1 MIFVIARSRLHYT
14 NPRTILVRPVDLR
27 AGALSQSTTCWFRR
41 AYVCVATAVFFLLT
55 LLMGAE
61 ERIIAPGNLTAN
73 DTVVAHSLDIPGVVE
88 NVLRVLPKTTNIAVV
103 IGISPIETYWLGQM
117 HGALQPF
124 TDHIAFTSFN
134 ELSFDDAL
142 KRVAALPLL
151 SVDAVGV
158 PHEEGKALTSLHAVA
173 NAPNFSYDDGY
184 FGHGIVGGPL
194 IPVQEISR
202 QAAAVA
208 VRLLHGEAASSIKI
222 PPIGFGVPRFDW
234 RELHRW
240 GIDEASL
247 PAGSLVEFREL
258 TTFEQYR
265 WQIIGTAVLCGV
277 QSILIVVLLVHRQR
291 LRRANVEHLQA
302 EQATHVLSGR
312 LINAQEEE
320 RSRLARELHDDVSQR
335 LALLAI
341 NAGREERAL
350 PKGGGSEAM
359 RAIREDLVRLS
370 EDVHTLSHQLHPSIL
385 EDLGLSEALKSECTR
400 LSKLGSPQV
409 RLETDRVPES
419 LPQDT
424 AFCLFRI
431 AQEALRN
438 VARHAHAS
446 QASVSLHRLNGG
458 VQLIVKDD
466 GMGFDAT
473 HADNGPHLGHASM
486 RQRAELLGGKLLVD
500 TFPGCGTTVS
510 AWVPLKGGRS

>member
-14 NPRTILVRPVDLR
+14 NPRTILVRPVDLK

-55 LLMGAE
+55 LS
-61 ERIIAPGNLTAN
+61 IATA
-73 DTVVAHSLDIPGVVE
+73 
-88 NVLRVLPKTTNIAVV
+88 
-103 IGISPIETYWLGQM
+103 
-117 HGALQPF
+117 
-124 TDHIAFTSFN
+124 
-134 ELSFDDAL
+134 
-142 KRVAALPLL
+142 
-151 SVDAVGV
+151 
-158 PHEEGKALTSLHAVA
+158 
-173 NAPNFSYDDGY
+173 
-184 FGHGIVGGPL
+184 
-194 IPVQEISR
+194 
-202 QAAAVA
+202 
-208 VRLLHGEAASSIKI
+208 
-222 PPIGFGVPRFDW
+222 
-234 RELHRW
+234 
-240 GIDEASL
+240 
-247 PAGSLVEFREL
+247 REL
-258 TTFEQYR
+258 TTFEQYG
-265 WQIIGTAVLCGV
+265 WQIIGTAALCGI

-291 LRRANVEHLQA
+291 LRRANVERLQA
-302 EQATHVLSGR
+302 EQARHVLSGR

-350 PKGGGSEAM
+350 PKGGGGEAM
-359 RAIREDLVRLS
+359 RAMREDLVRLS

-385 EDLGLSEALKSECTR
+385 EDLGLSDALKSECTR
-400 LSKLGSPQV
+400 LSKLGSPQA
-409 RLETDRVPES
+409 RLETDGVPES

-458 VQLIVKDD
+458 IQLIVKDD

-473 HADNGPHLGHASM
+473 RANNGPHLGHASM
-486 RQRAELLGGKLLVD
+486 RQRAQLLGGKLLVD

-510 AWVPLKGGRS
+510 AWVPLKGVDHESSARAVG

>member
-1 MIFVIARSRLHYT
+1 M
-14 NPRTILVRPVDLR
+14 
-27 AGALSQSTTCWFRR
+27 
-41 AYVCVATAVFFLLT
+41 

-73 DTVVAHSLDIPGVVE
+73 DTVVAPSLDIPGVVE

-103 IGISPIETYWLGQM
+103 IGNSPVETYWLGQM

-124 TDHIAFTSFN
+124 TDRVAFTWFD

-142 KRVAALPLL
+142 KRVAALPPRSAILFALL
-151 SVDAVGV
+151 SVDAAGV

-173 NAPNFSYDDGY
+173 NAPIFSYDDGY

-208 VRLLHGEAASSIKI
+208 VRLLHGEAASNIKI

-265 WQIIGTAVLCGV
+265 WQIIGTAALCGI
-277 QSILIVVLLVHRQR
+277 QSILIVALLVHRQR
-291 LRRANVEHLQA
+291 LRRANVERLQA

-350 PKGGGSEAM
+350 PKGGGGEAM

-409 RLETDRVPES
+409 RLETDGVPEW

-458 VQLIVKDD
+458 IQLIVKDD

-473 HADNGPHLGHASM
+473 RANNGPHLGHASM
-486 RQRAELLGGKLLVD
+486 RQRAQLLGGKLLVD
-500 TFPGCGTTVS
+500 TFPGRGTTVS
-510 AWVPLKGGRS
+510 AWVPLKGVDHESSARAVG

>member
-14 NPRTILVRPVDLR
+14 NPHTILVRPVDLK

-55 LLMGAE
+55 LS
-61 ERIIAPGNLTAN
+61 IATA
-73 DTVVAHSLDIPGVVE
+73 
-88 NVLRVLPKTTNIAVV
+88 
-103 IGISPIETYWLGQM
+103 
-117 HGALQPF
+117 
-124 TDHIAFTSFN
+124 
-134 ELSFDDAL
+134 
-142 KRVAALPLL
+142 
-151 SVDAVGV
+151 
-158 PHEEGKALTSLHAVA
+158 
-173 NAPNFSYDDGY
+173 
-184 FGHGIVGGPL
+184 
-194 IPVQEISR
+194 
-202 QAAAVA
+202 
-208 VRLLHGEAASSIKI
+208 
-222 PPIGFGVPRFDW
+222 
-234 RELHRW
+234 
-240 GIDEASL
+240 
-247 PAGSLVEFREL
+247 REL
-258 TTFEQYR
+258 TTFEQYG
-265 WQIIGTAVLCGV
+265 WQIIGTAALCGI

-291 LRRANVEHLQA
+291 LRRANVERLQA

-320 RSRLARELHDDVSQR
+320 RSRLARELHDDISQR

-350 PKGGGSEAM
+350 PKGGGGEAM
-359 RAIREDLVRLS
+359 RAMREDLVRLS

-385 EDLGLSEALKSECTR
+385 EDLGLSDALKSECTR

-409 RLETDRVPES
+409 RLETDGVPES

-458 VQLIVKDD
+458 IQLIVKDD

-473 HADNGPHLGHASM
+473 RANNGPHLGHASM
-486 RQRAELLGGKLLVD
+486 RQRAQLLGGKLLVD
-500 TFPGCGTTVS
+500 TFPGRGTTVS
-510 AWVPLKGGRS
+510 AWVPLKGVDHESSARAVG